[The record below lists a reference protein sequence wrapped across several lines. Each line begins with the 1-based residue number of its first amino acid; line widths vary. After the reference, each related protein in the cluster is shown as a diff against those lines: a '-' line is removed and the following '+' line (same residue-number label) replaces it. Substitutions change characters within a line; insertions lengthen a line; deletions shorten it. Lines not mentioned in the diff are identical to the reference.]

1 MYEYPDEELINLL
14 NENNEDAADILY
26 KKYGYIVNVI
36 YNKYK
41 RSAYALSIDLK
52 ELKQEALL
60 GFSNALA
67 TYNSSKSASLPTY
80 ISLCVERKITSYIR
94 KADTTKSKLMKEA
107 YSLDVQLDEEEK
119 LSLLD
124 IIGDYKN
131 EPGQTLEQQEHIK
144 EIQRK
149 IDELLSPNEKEVFE
163 LMLNDFNYN
172 DIAEILNKSPKQID
186 NTIQRIR
193 NKLREIV

>member
-14 NENNEDAADILY
+14 NENNEDAANILY
-26 KKYGYIVNVI
+26 KKYSYIVDVI

-41 RSAYALSIDLK
+41 RSAYVLYVDLK

-60 GFSNALA
+60 AFSNALA
-67 TYNSSKSASLPTY
+67 NYDPSKSASLPTF
-80 ISLCVERKITSYIR
+80 ISISVERRIISYLR
-94 KADTTKSKLMKEA
+94 TADTTKSKLMKEA
-107 YSLDVQLDEEEK
+107 YSLDLQMDEDEK

-124 IIGDYKN
+124 VIGDYKN
-131 EPGQTLEQQEHIK
+131 EPERNLEQQEHIR
-144 EIQRK
+144 EIQKR
-149 IDELLSPNEKEVFE
+149 IDELLSPTEKEVYE

-172 DIAEILNKSPKQID
+172 DIAEILHKTPKQID

>member
-107 YSLDVQLDEEEK
+107 YSLDTQFEDEDN

-124 IIGDYKN
+124 VIGDYKN
-131 EPGQTLEQQEHIK
+131 EPERNLEQKEHIK
-144 EIQRK
+144 YIQRK
-149 IDELLSPNEKEVFE
+149 IDELLSPSEKEVYE
-163 LMLNDFNYN
+163 LMLNDINYITIA
-172 DIAEILNKSPKQID
+172 DILHKTPKQID

-193 NKLREIV
+193 KKLREIV